1 MPDAARGIR
10 RCHGIR
16 SVDHNGGMS
25 RLLSDDEVTT
35 QLAGLSGWQREGDAI
50 VATVEAPDF
59 PAAIRIVDAVADEAE
74 QMNHHPDIDIRWRT
88 TRWLLTTHDAGGLTQ
103 LDIELAHRIS
113 AAARARRGDRRWV
126 TPPWPPRPSTTRRTT
141 RRSPGG

>member
-1 MPDAARGIR
+1 MER
-10 RCHGIR
+10 
-16 SVDHNGGMS
+16 MS
-25 RLLSDDEVTT
+25 RLLSDDEVDT
-35 QLAGLSGWQREGDAI
+35 QLAGLDGWRRAGDTI

-88 TRWLLTTHDAGGLTQ
+88 THWLLTTHDAGGLTQ

-113 AAARARRGDRRWV
+113 AAARAQGA
-126 TPPWPPRPSTTRRTT
+126 TF
-141 RRSPGG
+141 GG